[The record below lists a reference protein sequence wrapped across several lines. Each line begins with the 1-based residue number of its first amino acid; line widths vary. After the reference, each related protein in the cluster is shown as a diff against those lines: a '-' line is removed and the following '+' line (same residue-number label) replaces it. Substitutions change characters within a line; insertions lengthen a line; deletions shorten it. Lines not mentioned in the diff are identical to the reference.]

1 MDQQITDLGD
11 LSTMPAR
18 LPNATQGKPYACEP
32 IRLNTGGATDF
43 TFSGLDAAGL
53 SVRAAESEDSYEFAI
68 VGTPAEPGDYA
79 IALRWR
85 PAGWQEGDSFA
96 EKQLRLLVNP
106 NPRLLWR
113 NIPTPPD
120 VQFYKPD
127 QDEDH
132 IDACGG
138 KRVIAASQRGRS
150 HAQEGKPRDD
160 HFLLSRI
167 PGTDWLAMAVADGAG
182 SAKYS
187 RHGSEIA
194 CLQAVDYCKNAMSDA
209 TGLEEAIR
217 NYHTSDDEPAARKA
231 LGNKIYS
238 IIGNAAY
245 RAHRAIAEEAKTTDD
260 ASAKDFATTLL
271 LAICKKFDFGWFIA
285 SFWVGD
291 GAIAIYDKES
301 HSINLLGVPDEGEYS
316 GQTRF
321 LTMPE
326 IFADTASLY
335 RRLRF
340 DIRPDF
346 TALMLMTDGVSDP
359 MFGTDSNLNNPD
371 CWDRFWTQ
379 LQAGYPDDGIG
390 AVDLDSPHASEQ
402 LLDWLG
408 FWVPGEHDDRTI
420 AILY

>member
-1 MDQQITDLGD
+1 MDQQIIELDQLNTL
-11 LSTMPAR
+11 PAR
-18 LPNATQGKPYACEP
+18 LPNATQGKPYAS
-32 IRLNTGGATDF
+32 GAMHLDTAGASDF
-43 TFSGLDAAGL
+43 SFSGLESAGL
-53 SVRAAESEDSYEFAI
+53 SVRDVEDQGYYGFSI
-68 VGTPAEPGDYA
+68 QGTPAEPGEYVFA
-79 IALRWR
+79 MRWR
-85 PAGWQEGDSFA
+85 PADWQQGDPLA

-120 VQFYKPD
+120 VQYYKPD
-127 QDEDH
+127 QDESH
-132 IDACGG
+132 IDDCAG

-160 HFLLSRI
+160 HFLISLI
-167 PGTDWLAMAVADGAG
+167 PDSGWLAMAVADGAG

-187 RHGSEIA
+187 RRGSEIA
-194 CLQAVDYCKNAMSDA
+194 CQQAVAYCEKALSDSA
-209 TGLEEAIR
+209 ELEDAIR
-217 NYHTSDDEPAARKA
+217 NYHTTDDEQAARKV

-245 RAHRAIAEEAKTTDD
+245 RAHRAIAEEAKTVEG
-260 ASAKDFATTLL
+260 ASAKDFATTLM

-291 GAIAIYDKES
+291 GAIAIYDKEAHAIS
-301 HSINLLGVPDEGEYS
+301 LLGVPDEGEYS

-359 MFGTDSNLNNPD
+359 MFGTDANLNNPD
-371 CWDRFWTQ
+371 CWDQFWTR
-379 LQAGYPDDGIG
+379 LQAGYPEDSIDGVG
-390 AVDLDSPHASEQ
+390 LASPQAGEQ
-402 LLDWLG
+402 LLSWLS